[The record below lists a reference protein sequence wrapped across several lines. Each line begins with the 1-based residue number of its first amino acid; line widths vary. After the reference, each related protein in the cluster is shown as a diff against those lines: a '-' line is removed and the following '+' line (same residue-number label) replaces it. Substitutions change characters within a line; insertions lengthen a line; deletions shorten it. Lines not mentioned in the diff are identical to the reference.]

1 MTVDV
6 DRNLLTPCFQLQL
19 VGFVSFRPDEPL
31 KYAEGF
37 IEMYSRRNHSS
48 IRNITKLTTVVY
60 KCYTCRLLS

>member
-6 DRNLLTPCFQLQL
+6 DRNLLTPCSQLQL

-37 IEMYSRRNHSS
+37 IEMYSTTTTTLALYLHDHKTLQYYKS
-48 IRNITKLTTVVY
+48 IR
-60 KCYTCRLLS
+60 